1 MSGPVRSERRRFAA
15 VLAVL
20 VALAA
25 GQLPAIAGPAGPEA
39 AVAADPGIVFSNPVA
54 ADGIAA
60 WPGDPDKNPDHAA
73 SSRLGV
79 PCWQTS
85 PELRNQYIYLNID
98 SARIPAG
105 ATDAVL
111 TVNYFDA
118 PGQQL
123 TAQYD
128 SVSAAFTP
136 LPWFVFPGTGSW
148 ATTQLR
154 MSNINFQNRAN
165 GADIRLMANAPGGV
179 ISSICVSSVSVSFA
193 DTTGITVTNQ
203 SLVFTQGSGSVSLT
217 STASSVGW
225 SVTDDQY
232 LPVASG
238 NAPVSGGAGSISV
251 SGLGPGFYNL
261 RLTAGETVV
270 GTTFAVIP
278 PLPPGIQSPQGKWGV
293 NTHGNHYYPLSGA
306 LIRTLALAGFS
317 HIRDSLE
324 WGHLESGSP
333 GNYAVPPQYD
343 AMIADA
349 KANGIIPLLVTGYRN
364 SLYDGGK
371 TPSTPA
377 GLAAY
382 GRYQSFW
389 LKHFAGTTND
399 IETYNEYYMPGFN
412 DSACGVTGACFLQ
425 LIKAAYE
432 QTHAD
437 NPNANVIVDVGPN
450 MGDTSFRD
458 QLLSLGGLA
467 YMDSI
472 NAHVY
477 TFAGPEGDLDT
488 QIQNLRTAAD
498 ANGGAGK
505 PIWISEQGYP
515 TAPSFGG
522 SMLDQ
527 ARKSIRNDA
536 IMLASGVS
544 QFYWYDALNDGTNL
558 DDKEST
564 FGLLAA
570 PAGPIAGMAPKP
582 GLVAKATTIRALTG
596 LAYTGRDTLASPLY
610 SYRFGSGTSTTRV
623 LWSTGTGTSTVQLTT
638 SQPLQVTD
646 LYGHKTTLTPA
657 QGVVTLTVDQD
668 PVFVKGN
675 ATAVSVTAAPQV
687 KIAAANPSNPQ
698 EPTAVTVTIKGT
710 GKPSQL
716 CCLGRLTVT
725 VAGRTV
731 PVTVTPGKDSAVTV
745 PIPPTSTL
753 GPRHVVATVARDDA
767 PIARLVAW
775 TTVEPATKIR
785 VLPQIAQASP
795 LQAGLGIEIT
805 NTKAGSAASVQE
817 LTWSLG
823 GQSGTAGTGQSIPP
837 GGKVTVSVPLTGVD
851 SWKPYAYSIEV
862 TTSDGNQVAAK
873 GTTAF
878 DPIVPSTTV
887 PASSI
892 DLATDAG
899 WLAFTRPWGG
909 AADLSGTVNY
919 QYSSSGLTINA
930 AVTDDVFSQTETAPT
945 LWRGD
950 SLQFA
955 ISAGLPGETATSTEI
970 GTALLPSGPAVY
982 SFGTA
987 DGTPAGPTPGATA
1000 EITRDAGVTR
1010 YSVTLPW
1017 PALGFQ
1023 AVPTGPVSMSLALN
1037 ENDGAGRAG
1046 ALQWASGIVTGKT
1059 TTLYLPATFTS

>member
-1 MSGPVRSERRRFAA
+1 MHGSVRK
-15 VLAVL
+15 VLAV
-20 VALAA
+20 VAAGVLAA
-25 GQLPAIAGPAGPEA
+25 VQLGSPAEA
-39 AVAADPGIVFSNPVA
+39 ASDPGIVFTTPVA
-54 ADGIAA
+54 ADGITA
-60 WPGDPDKNPDHAA
+60 WPGDPDKTPEHAA

-85 PELRNQYIYLNID
+85 QELKDQYIYLNID
-98 SARIPAG
+98 AARIPAG

-111 TVNYFDA
+111 TVNYFDT

-136 LPWFVFPGTGSW
+136 LPWFSFPGTGAW
-148 ATTQLR
+148 ATTQFR

-165 GADIRLMANAPGGV
+165 GADIRLMVNAPGGV
-179 ISSICVSSVSVSFA
+179 ISSVCISSVSISFA
-193 DTTGITVTNQ
+193 DTTGVTVTNQ
-203 SLVFTQGSGSVSLT
+203 SLVFAQGAGSVTLS
-217 STASSVGW
+217 STAPSVAW
-225 SVTDDQY
+225 SITDDQF

-238 NAPVSGGAGSISV
+238 NATTTGGAGSIAVGS
-251 SGLGPGFYNL
+251 LGPGFYNL
-261 RLTAGETVV
+261 RLTAGQTVV
-270 GTTFAVIP
+270 GTTLAVIP

-293 NTHGNHYYPLSGA
+293 NTHMNHYYDLSGA

-324 WGHLESGSP
+324 WGQVESGSP
-333 GNYAVPPQYD
+333 GNYTVEPQYD

-364 SLYDGGK
+364 SLYDSGH
-371 TPSTPA
+371 TPSTQA
-377 GLAAY
+377 GLAAF

-399 IETYNEYYMPGFN
+399 IETYNEYYQPGFN

-425 LIKAAYE
+425 LIKAAYQ

-450 MGDTSFRD
+450 KGDTSFRD
-458 QLLSLGGLA
+458 QLLSQGGLA

-472 NAHVY
+472 NAHIY

-488 QIQNLRTAAD
+488 QIQNLRTAAN

-505 PIWISEQGYP
+505 PLWISEEGYP

-527 ARKSIRNDA
+527 ARKSIRNDT
-536 IMLASGVS
+536 IMIANGVS

-564 FGLLAA
+564 FGLLQA

-596 LAYTGRDTLASPLY
+596 LPYSGRDTLPSPLN

-623 LWSTGTGTSTVQLTT
+623 LWSTGAGTSSVNLNTT
-638 SQPLQVTD
+638 SPLVVTD
-646 LYGHKTTLTPA
+646 MYGHTTTLTPT
-657 QGVVTLTVDQD
+657 QGVVTMTVDQD
-668 PVFVKGN
+668 PVFVKGP
-675 ATAVSVTAAPQV
+675 ATGVAVTAAPQMKV
-687 KIAAANPSNPQ
+687 AAADPSNSQ

-710 GKPSQL
+710 L
-716 CCLGRLTVT
+716 HNLGPTAVT
-725 VAGRTV
+725 VAGQTKRVVVIPGRDAQVTIPV
-731 PVTVTPGKDSAVTV
+731 PASD
-745 PIPPTSTL
+745 TL
-753 GPRHVVATVARDDA
+753 GLRHIVATVARFGK
-767 PIARLVAW
+767 PTARLVAW
-775 TTVEPATKIR
+775 TSVEPATKIR
-785 VLPQIAQASP
+785 VLPQISQVSP
-795 LQAGLGIEIT
+795 LQAGLGVELT
-805 NTKAGSAASVQE
+805 NTRASSAATIKD
-817 LTWSLG
+817 LTWTIA
-823 GQSGTAGTGQSIPP
+823 GQQGTAGSGQSIAP
-837 GGKVTVSVPLTGVD
+837 GQKATISIPVTGLAP
-851 SWKPYAYSIEV
+851 WKAYAYTV
-862 TTSDGNQVAAK
+862 DLTTSDGNKISAK

-878 DPIVPSTTV
+878 NPIVPSATTPV
-887 PASSI
+887 SSI
-892 DLATDAG
+892 DLATDAS

-909 AADLSGTVNY
+909 AADLSGTADF
-919 QYSSSGLTINA
+919 QYDATGLTINS
-930 AVTDDVFSQTETAPT
+930 AVTDDVFAQTETAPN

-955 ISAGLPGETATSTEI
+955 ISNGLPGENATATEI
-970 GTALLPSGPAVY
+970 GAALLPTGPAVY
-982 SFGTA
+982 TFGTS
-987 DGTPAGPTPGATA
+987 DGSPTGTTPGATA
-1000 EITRDAGVTR
+1000 TITRADGVTS
-1010 YSVTLPW
+1010 YQVKVPW
-1017 PALGFQ
+1017 AALGSQ
-1023 AVPTGPVSMSLALN
+1023 TAPSGPVAISLALN

-1059 TTLYLPATFTS
+1059 TTLYLPGTFTS